1 MDRSSAAAV
10 LARARSRCKGRG
22 ATIAIRWTRDEE
34 AALRDAHRQG
44 ARPLEIAAL
53 LDRTPGSVRRKLTA
67 LGLATLP
74 FAGPGAPKHQRETAA
89 AERAAARRG
98 DLAFRRAM
106 LKAIAAGTESPF
118 VGVIKTPGAP
128 FARLA
133 PPPSGS
139 GYRSSAAMCAEIG
152 E

>member
-1 MDRSSAAAV
+1 MI
-10 LARARSRCKGRG
+10 LK
-22 ATIAIRWTRDEE
+22 RWTRDEE
-34 AALRDAHRQG
+34 VALRAAHRDG
-44 ARPLEIAAL
+44 AGPREIAAL
-53 LDRTPGSVRRKLTA
+53 LGRTPKSVHGKLTA

-74 FAGPGAPKHQRETAA
+74 AAEPDGHKRQREAAA

-98 DLAFRRAM
+98 DRAFQRAM
-106 LKAIAAGTESPF
+106 RKAIAAGTESAF
-118 VGVIKTPGAP
+118 VGVITTPGAP
-128 FARLA
+128 FARPA

>member
-1 MDRSSAAAV
+1 M
-10 LARARSRCKGRG
+10 K
-22 ATIAIRWTRDEE
+22 RWTRDEE
-34 AALRDAHRQG
+34 AALRTAHRDG
-44 ARPLEIAAL
+44 AGPREIAAL
-53 LDRTPGSVRRKLTA
+53 LDRSPRSVRRKLTS

-74 FAGPGAPKHQRETAA
+74 FAGPGAPKPQRESAA

-98 DLAFRRAM
+98 DFAFRRAM

-128 FARLA
+128 FARPA
-133 PPPSGS
+133 PPPSAS
-139 GYRSSAAMCAEIG
+139 GYRSSAAMCAELG